1 MHTRFGQRTGGKKAD
16 EMASWTITITA
27 PTGAFDALLHLR
39 EDGDGP
45 TGEMVGKTCT
55 GPMQDLKLNAT
66 AIAWSTKVERPMPMK
81 LKFQGI
87 IDGDTMSGK
96 VKFGIFASGTF
107 VGTRGAESSIQ

>member
-1 MHTRFGQRTGGKKAD
+1 
-16 EMASWTITITA
+16 MASWTITITA
-27 PTGAFDALLHLR
+27 PTGAFNATLHLQ

-45 TGEMVGKTCT
+45 AGEMVGKNGT
-55 GPMQDLKLNAT
+55 GPMLDLKLGAT

-87 IDGDTMSGK
+87 IDGDAMSGT

-107 VGTRGAESSIQ
+107 SGTRSA